1 MAQLRFQAQVDY
13 EVMAETQAKGKRVLP
28 LAFPEIAQGRIT
40 KELNRF
46 AAYNARREGKEL
58 STVPLDVEISIAYN
72 RRSLSS
78 NRLMWSL
85 YDIIARVLQEE
96 EKSIEKRDAEWYY
109 RRDMEEWAPE
119 IKMLCPYE
127 DHITYRTALMQS
139 FGYITNEEKI
149 NDRNGKPWMRFT
161 TRRTTSFWTSFEMSE
176 HIKRLLQ
183 ELKDMGVTEET
194 DGDAGYWFP
203 KVLEWLD
210 SPDRKKENAVEEA
223 RERYETAPEEK
234 IDRGSMPED
243 QFF

>member
-1 MAQLRFQAQVDY
+1 MAD
-13 EVMAETQAKGKRVLP
+13 TQAKGKRVLP
-28 LAFPEIAQGRIT
+28 LAFQEVAQHRIT

-58 STVPLDVEISIAYN
+58 EPVPLDVEISIYYN
-72 RRSLSS
+72 KRSIKA
-78 NRLMWSL
+78 NNLMWAL
-85 YDIIARVLQEE
+85 YDIIADVLGAED
-96 EKSIEKRDAEWYY
+96 KSIEKRDAEWYY

-161 TRRTTSFWTSFEMSE
+161 TRRTTSFWTTLEMSE

-183 ELKDMGVTEET
+183 SLKDMGVTVET
-194 DGDAGYWFP
+194 DGDAGFWFP
-203 KVLEWLD
+203 KVLEWL
-210 SPDRKKENAVEEA
+210 
-223 RERYETAPEEK
+223 ETAESMKETGIEGAAAHYDSEPEEK